1 MNQAENKKQ
10 IILDIATRVFS
21 KYGYSKTSLNDIA
34 DEASIAKGTIYYYFK
49 NKQELFLN
57 VVATQAQTFVSE
69 IRRQL
74 KEQKGFENKLRFFI
88 LAPIKY
94 ICNDMQVWLEGL
106 HNLPFNYG
114 GEFEDFHQKISVNML
129 EILEEIVSEGI
140 AEDMIAKD
148 IPHDRLLEVINDCFL
163 VGNAPLMFTDFDALL
178 KRIERDHE
186 IIVQLIMYG
195 IVKRG

>member
-1 MNQAENKKQ
+1 MNQAESKKQ

-21 KYGYSKTSLNDIA
+21 KYGYSKTSL
-34 DEASIAKGTIYYYFK
+34 DEVAEEARIAKGTIYYYYK

-57 VVATQAQTFVSE
+57 VVATQAAQFITE

-94 ICNDMQVWLEGL
+94 ICNDMQIWLDGL
-106 HNLPFNYG
+106 KNLPFNYG
-114 GEFEDFHQKISVNML
+114 DEFDDFHKNIRGHML
-129 EILEEIVSEGI
+129 EILQEIISEGI

-148 IPHDRLLEVINDCFL
+148 IPHDRLLEVINDWFL
-163 VGNAPLMFTDFDALL
+163 VGNAPLMFTDFNALL

>member
-21 KYGYSKTSLNDIA
+21 KYGYSKTFLNDIA

-148 IPHDRLLEVINDCFL
+148 IPHDRLLEVINDWFL